1 MLTSTRTRTTTLLLA
16 VGALALGGCAS
27 TDADPAA
34 TPAPPATTG
43 TPAPP
48 DPTPTTPG
56 TGSGDVAGD
65 LPTEVL
71 LPETAW
77 QADPGQR
84 QESAGV
90 VAWRFPQ
97 ACDTGAPDTA
107 TAMRTVSQGDGAEE
121 ASIGV
126 QQVAVFADAEAAVAE
141 ADRLVAALT
150 ACTTYASDTSTTY
163 VVEPLDV
170 GAQGTG
176 LATDYYGSSASAPLD
191 EAIGSYLAVT
201 RRGTALTLVGS
212 EGGEALVGAARTE
225 ATAQAQAAWELL
237 CRYDEAGC

>member
-1 MLTSTRTRTTTLLLA
+1 MLTWTRTRTTTLLA

-27 TDADPAA
+27 ADADPAA
-34 TPAPPATTG
+34 TSAAPTADPTTAAEPSAPTTG
-43 TPAPP
+43 T
-48 DPTPTTPG
+48 
-56 TGSGDVAGD
+56 GDVAAD

-71 LPETAW
+71 LPDSAW
-77 QADPGQR
+77 DADPAQR

-90 VAWRFPQ
+90 VDWRFPTS
-97 ACDTGAPDTA
+97 CDAGAPDTA
-107 TAMRTVSQGDGAEE
+107 TAMRTVSQGDGAAE
-121 ASIGV
+121 ATIGV
-126 QQVAVFADAEAAVAE
+126 QQVAVFADADAAVAE

-191 EAIGSYLAVT
+191 EAIGSYLALT
-201 RRGTALTLVGS
+201 RRGTAVTLVGS
-212 EGGEALVGAARTE
+212 EGGESVVGTARVD
-225 ATAQAQAAWELL
+225 ATTQAQAAWELL

>member
-1 MLTSTRTRTTTLLLA
+1 MLTWTRTRTTTLLA

-27 TDADPAA
+27 ADADPAA
-34 TPAPPATTG
+34 TSAAPTA
-43 TPAPP
+43 
-48 DPTPTTPG
+48 DPTTPAEPSAPATG
-56 TGSGDVAGD
+56 TGDVAAD

-71 LPETAW
+71 LPESAW
-77 QADPGQR
+77 DADPAQR

-97 ACDTGAPDTA
+97 ACDTGAPESA
-107 TAMRTVSQGDGAEE
+107 TAMRSVSQGDGEAE
-121 ASIGV
+121 AAIGV
-126 QQVAVFADAEAAVAE
+126 QQVAVFADADAAVAE
-141 ADRLVAALT
+141 ADRITAALT

-170 GAQGTG
+170 GAQGAG

-201 RRGTALTLVGS
+201 RRGTAITLVGS
-212 EGGEALVGAARTE
+212 EGGESLVGTARTD
-225 ATAQAQAAWELL
+225 ATTQAQTAWELL